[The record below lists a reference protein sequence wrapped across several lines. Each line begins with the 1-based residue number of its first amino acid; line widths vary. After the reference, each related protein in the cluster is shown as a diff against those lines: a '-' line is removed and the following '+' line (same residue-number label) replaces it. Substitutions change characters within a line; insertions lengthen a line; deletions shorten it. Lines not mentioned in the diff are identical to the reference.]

1 MWYKCLRTMETN
13 MSNSESRQFR
23 MHPQLLFDVIRRQ
36 AGTLGKAVLEGIMN
50 SADAGASRCDITL
63 SDGKLTISDDGKG
76 FKDRGE
82 IERFFETFGQPHD
95 ASENKIYGT
104 FRMGRGQLFA
114 FGRNHWVTGQF
125 EMRVDVQGKGLD
137 YDLTTA
143 SDKSVKGCQISVEL
157 YRKLLPSELQ
167 ETTREIE
174 KLSKYIAMRVSINGE
189 LISVDCSKQKWDHE
203 TDEAY
208 VKLSGSAPVLS
219 VYNLGVHVKDYSSH
233 VFGTGGVVVSRKQL
247 KVNFARNDVMVNE
260 CPVWRKVKK
269 FVDQKAT
276 EQNVRKPVLSEW
288 ERKRLCDQISSGD
301 LSPKE
306 YRELRLFTDV
316 TGRHW
321 DLDGIS
327 NALYR
332 VNHKVSVA
340 PAGDRR
346 GEKLHMQ
353 KVAFIF
359 SDENVERF
367 NCSSTGGFFSLLRK
381 MYKSAKGY
389 DLDCKPVEFKTIAE
403 SIKNDLDTLDP
414 KDLTPTERVW
424 QRVID
429 AHQHVFADALAGRR
443 STYACSNSR
452 RVVVGSSSSADGWTD
467 GMNYISV
474 AREFLRNC
482 KFDLG
487 GLLKV
492 GRLMLHEYCHGA
504 PDTAEHRHGQE
515 FYQLFHDNSETISE
529 FAIGAF
535 RKLEDVFASENKRLT
550 KIELKHKDAI
560 IRTSGAQDRFL
571 AVAARVSERT
581 PAKAGAKAKPQA
593 EPKGKPESK
602 PVSGANPYRASS
614 DYGILFAVGN
624 AEFHD
629 RDDLI
634 KAVAS
639 KTGKTAEQVL
649 NNYRVLANPNHRSNG
664 NRSKVDERDG
674 RVRIVKVA

>member
-1 MWYKCLRTMETN
+1 
-13 MSNSESRQFR
+13 

-50 SADAGASRCDITL
+50 SADAGSSKCDITIAA
-63 SDGKLTISDDGKG
+63 DRVTIIDDGKG
-76 FKDRGE
+76 FKDRSE

-114 FGRNHWVTGQF
+114 FGHNHWVTGQF
-125 EMRVDVQGKGLD
+125 EMRVDVQRKGLD

-143 SDKSVKGCQISVEL
+143 DKSVKGCNIDVAL
-157 YRKLLPSELQ
+157 YRKLLPSELL
-167 ETTREIE
+167 ETEREIE
-174 KLSKYIAMRVSINGE
+174 KLTKYIAMRVTINGRT
-189 LISVDCSKQKWDHE
+189 ISVDCSKQKWDHA

-208 VKLSGSAPVLS
+208 IKLSASAPVLS

-233 VFGTGGVVVSRKQL
+233 VFGTGGVVVSRQQL

-276 EQNVRKPVLSEW
+276 EQNVRKPVLTEW

-301 LSPKE
+301 LAPRD
-306 YRELRLFTDV
+306 YAELRLFTDV

-321 DLDGIS
+321 ELEGLS
-327 NALYR
+327 NALWKMNR
-332 VNHKVSVA
+332 KTSIA

-367 NCSSTGGFFSLLRK
+367 NCSSASAFFSLLRK
-381 MYKSAKGY
+381 MHKDAKRY
-389 DLDCKPVEFKTIAE
+389 DLDCKVVDFKTIAE
-403 SIKNDLDTLDP
+403 SIKNDLDTLEP

-424 QRVID
+424 QRLIDSHQSVFYSALSGREFRGHEDSRKIVI
-429 AHQHVFADALAGRR
+429 
-443 STYACSNSR
+443 
-452 RVVVGSSSSADGWTD
+452 GSSSSADGWTD
-467 GMNYISV
+467 GSNYVSV

-529 FAIGAF
+529 FAIRAF

-571 AVAARVSERT
+571 AVAARVAERV
-581 PAKAGAKAKPQA
+581 PAKAKA
-593 EPKGKPESK
+593 EPKIEPKQTPPK
-602 PVSGANPYRASS
+602 PVSGQPYRESS
-614 DYGILFAVGN
+614 DYGILFAASSWG
-624 AEFHD
+624 FQD
-629 RDDLI
+629 RDLLI
-634 KAVAS
+634 KAVAE
-639 KTGKTAEQVL
+639 KTGKTFDNVL
-649 NNYRVLANPNHRSNG
+649 NNYRVLSNPNHRSNG
-664 NRSKVDERDG
+664 NRSRGEEQGGKVRLV
-674 RVRIVKVA
+674 RVS